1 MTPARTSPGSLVLV
15 HGAGSGPWVFDG
27 WAESFPG
34 VRVAA
39 VDLHRGLEVSRASLD
54 DYIENVVVAT
64 ADLSPPIALC
74 GWSMGGLVVL
84 QAALEL
90 LPHSVILLEASP
102 PAEIQGF
109 RLDASVTDGVFD
121 PEAVYGPFPQ
131 GIRARPESS
140 RARAQRRQGVSIPSL
155 PCPSL
160 IIYGDSFPSERGVLL
175 ARLYGSDTLAFPGLD
190 HWDLV
195 LHPRVRTAIAKWL
208 V

>member
-1 MTPARTSPGSLVLV
+1 M
-15 HGAGSGPWVFDG
+15 
-27 WAESFPG
+27 
-34 VRVAA
+34 AA
-39 VDLHRGLEVSRASLD
+39 VDLHRGLDVSRASLD

-90 LPHSVILLEASP
+90 LPHSVILLEASA

-121 PEAVYGPFPQ
+121 PEAVYGPFPE
-131 GIRARPESS
+131 GIRSRPESS

-160 IIYGDSFPSERGVLL
+160 IVYGDSFPSERGILL

-190 HWDLV
+190 HWGLV

-208 V
+208 TP